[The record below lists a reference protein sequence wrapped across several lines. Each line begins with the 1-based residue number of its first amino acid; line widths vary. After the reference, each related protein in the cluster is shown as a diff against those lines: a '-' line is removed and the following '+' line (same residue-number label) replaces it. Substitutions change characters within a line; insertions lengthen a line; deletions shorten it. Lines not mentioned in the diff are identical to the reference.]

1 MGDGE
6 VAGTGARGQGMTDG
20 RAGLSGVAEGNGPE
34 RIGAE
39 VGDVEEGGAAGES
52 DGVGVGCGLAGFAGP
67 FSGKLKAG
75 GRRGGADAAVRGD
88 GEEGD
93 AADVVPAAGA
103 AEVGGGQKG
112 EGGIDGEVAGGD
124 AEGGLAVGGL
134 EGGERG
140 RAAEALDG
148 AGVAVGVGRAVAAGE
163 DAGAIRGSAEESGGT
178 FDGGEPGALDAI
190 DFRMELKFP
199 KAIRCGGE
207 EVAGE
212 GFVHGVG
219 GPEGI
224 SRRVRSSRCRRRP
237 RRG

>member
-1 MGDGE
+1 MTVLGDGE
-6 VAGTGARGQGMTDG
+6 VAGAGARGQGMADG
-20 RAGLSGVAEGNGPE
+20 RAGLSGVAERNGPE

-39 VGDVEEGGAAGES
+39 V
-52 DGVGVGCGLAGFAGP
+52 
-67 FSGKLKAG
+67 
-75 GRRGGADAAVRGD
+75 GD

-93 AADVVPAAGA
+93 AADVVPASGA
-103 AEVGGGQKG
+103 AGVGGGQKS
-112 EGGIDGEVAGGD
+112 EGGIDGEVASGD

-163 DAGAIRGSAEESGGT
+163 DAGAIRGGAEESGGT
-178 FDGGEPGALDAI
+178 FDGREPGALNAFDL
-190 DFRMELKFP
+190 RMELKFP
-199 KAIRCGGE
+199 EAIRCGGE
-207 EVAGE
+207 DLAGE
-212 GFVHGVG
+212 GFVHGAG

-224 SRRVRSSRCRRRP
+224 SRRVRSSRSRRRP